1 VHATPSDPHYGRLD
15 PDSDEWAVE
24 LERINADVLLVGHSH
39 VPFVR
44 RVGDKLVVNP
54 GSVGQP
60 RSGDA
65 HASYAV
71 WQDGIFTLRTT
82 PYPIGATIEKIRS
95 LRYPLPVEQ
104 KLINAL
110 RTGTLRTNLPV

>member
-1 VHATPSDPHYGRLD
+1 MECGVTESRGSNAAFHLDPAKRSAKGVASRLAAQRAARMRSDLFPPRACDSVQPHYGRLEQN
-15 PDSDEWAVE
+15 SDEWIVE
-24 LERINADVLLVGHSH
+24 LEQINADVLLVGHSH

-65 HASYAV
+65 QAS
-71 WQDGIFTLRTT
+71 
-82 PYPIGATIEKIRS
+82 
-95 LRYPLPVEQ
+95 
-104 KLINAL
+104 
-110 RTGTLRTNLPV
+110 